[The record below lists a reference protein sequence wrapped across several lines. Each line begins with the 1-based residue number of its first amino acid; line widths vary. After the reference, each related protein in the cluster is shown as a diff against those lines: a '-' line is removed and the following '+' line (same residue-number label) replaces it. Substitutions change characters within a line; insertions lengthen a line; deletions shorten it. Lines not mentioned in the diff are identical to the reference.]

1 MISAEYFRAKFE
13 EDARLKGTKETAVRA
28 EVHLV
33 SGTIF
38 EIERVLEVE
47 KGHIVLQVYPPETA
61 EASARRRSRGERPTE
76 GDKSLDRIVLALE
89 SIACVHF
96 SPAERHNE
104 RAVGF

>member
-13 EDARLKGTKETAVRA
+13 EDARAKGTTVRA
-28 EVHLV
+28 EVHLI

-47 KGHIVLQVYPPETA
+47 KGHVVLQVYPPETSDA
-61 EASARRRSRGERPTE
+61 DARRRARGERPADV
-76 GDKSLDRIVLALE
+76 DKSLGRVVLALE
-89 SIACVHF
+89 SVACVHF
-96 SPAERHNE
+96 SPVDRHSE